1 MADIFSSIPLG
12 RYELFRGSG
21 GGFRI
26 TVLRPIEPSE
36 IQPGNGTKE
45 PLPGVTSQDTL
56 SDRGQRTTSQGG
68 SLARKRYQTGSVFLR
83 GTNPVWIGRY
93 REDVIGADGKV
104 LRKRTSIVLGSK
116 KEFPTRRLAE
126 RRMDQYLARVN
137 AVGYRP
143 ARIAT
148 LGEFIERWKR
158 EVLSKQEPSS
168 IRAVKSH
175 LKCYIIPHLSTLRL
189 DQFGV
194 ENQQSFV
201 TRVCEA
207 GVSRKTA
214 LNILGTLSSMLNTA
228 KDWGYTCEQIEV
240 RKLALPKRGLK
251 YEAPRF
257 TLEQLRLI
265 LAAACNPWR
274 TLFYI
279 LILDGLRAGEV
290 LGLKWEDIDLDLK
303 LIKVSR
309 SAWYGQIKT
318 AKSQASETV
327 LPIPETLAEVLR
339 TYRSE
344 WKANPGG
351 FLFVTRNKRPPSS
364 NNVVEYR
371 LWPILDNLG
380 IPRCGLHAFRHTHTS
395 PLLEGGATPAVAQR
409 QLRHSD
415 ARTTV
420 GIYGHVVGNAH
431 RDAVER
437 VASILDPVGPKLKPV
452 TQLIQ

>member
-1 MADIFSSIPLG
+1 MSETFSSIPSG
-12 RYELFRGSG
+12 RYELFTGSG

-36 IQPGNGTKE
+36 IQSGNGTKE
-45 PLPGVTSQDTL
+45 PLPSVTSQDTL
-56 SDRGQRTTSQGG
+56 NDRGQRTTSQGG

-93 REDVIGADGKV
+93 REDVIGTDGKV
-104 LRKRTSIVLGSK
+104 FRKRTSIVLGSK
-116 KEFPTRRLAE
+116 KEFPTKRLAE
-126 RRMDQYLARVN
+126 RRMEQHLARIN

-143 ARIAT
+143 GRIAT
-148 LGEFIERWKR
+148 LGEFIERWKT

-168 IRAVKSH
+168 IRTVNSH
-175 LKCYIIPHLSTLRL
+175 LKCYIIPHLSALRL

-201 TRVCEA
+201 TRVSEA

-214 LNILGTLSSMLNTA
+214 LNVLGTLSSMLNTA
-228 KDWGYTCEQIEV
+228 KDWGYTCEQIDI

-265 LAAACNPWR
+265 LAMARNPWR

-279 LILDGLRAGEV
+279 LTLDGLRAGEV

-327 LPIPETLAEVLR
+327 LPIAEVLAEVLR
-339 TYRSE
+339 AYRSE
-344 WKANPGG
+344 WKPNAGG
-351 FLFVTRNKRPPSS
+351 FLFVTRNNRPPSS
-364 NNVVEYR
+364 NKVVEYR
-371 LWPILDNLG
+371 LWPILDKLG

-395 PLLEGGATPAVAQR
+395 LLLEGGATPAVAQR

-415 ARTTV
+415 ARTTL
-420 GIYGHVVGNAH
+420 GIYGHVVGDAH
-431 RDAVER
+431 REAVEK
-437 VASILDPVGPKLKPV
+437 VASILAPVGPKLKPV

>member
-1 MADIFSSIPLG
+1 MADRFSSIPSG
-12 RYELFRGSG
+12 HYELFTGSG

-26 TVLRPIEPSE
+26 TVLRPIEPSQ
-36 IQPGNGTKE
+36 IQSGNGTNE
-45 PLPGVTSQDTL
+45 PLPGVISQDTL

-68 SLARKRYQTGSVFLR
+68 SLARKRYQTGSIFLR
-83 GTNPVWIGRY
+83 GKNPVWIGRY
-93 REDVIGADGKV
+93 REDVIAAKGRV

-116 KEFPTRRLAE
+116 KEFPTKRLAE
-126 RRMDQYLARVN
+126 RRMEQHLARIN

-143 ARIAT
+143 GRIAT
-148 LGEFIERWKR
+148 LGEFIERWKT
-158 EVLSKQEPSS
+158 EVLSMQEPSS
-168 IRAVKSH
+168 IRTVNSH

-201 TRVCEA
+201 TRVSEA

-214 LNILGTLSSMLNTA
+214 LNVLGTLSSMLNTA
-228 KDWGYTCEQIEV
+228 KDWGYTCEQIDI

-265 LAAACNPWR
+265 LAMARNPWR

-279 LILDGLRAGEV
+279 LTLDGLRAGEV

-327 LPIPETLAEVLR
+327 LPIPEALAEVLR
-339 TYRSE
+339 IYPGE
-344 WKANPGG
+344 WKSNPRG
-351 FLFVTRNKRPPSS
+351 FLFVTRNDRPPSS
-364 NNVVEYR
+364 NKVVEYR
-371 LWPILDNLG
+371 LWPILDKLD
-380 IPRCGLHAFRHTHTS
+380 IPRYGLHAFRHTHTS
-395 PLLEGGATPAVAQR
+395 LLLEGGATPAVAQR
-409 QLRHSD
+409 QFRHSD
-415 ARTTV
+415 ARTTL
-420 GIYGHVVGNAH
+420 GIYGHVVGDAH
-431 RDAVER
+431 REAVEK
-437 VASILDPVGPKLKPV
+437 VASFWTQLDPN
-452 TQLIQ
+452 

>member
-1 MADIFSSIPLG
+1 
-12 RYELFRGSG
+12 
-21 GGFRI
+21 
-26 TVLRPIEPSE
+26 
-36 IQPGNGTKE
+36 
-45 PLPGVTSQDTL
+45 
-56 SDRGQRTTSQGG
+56 
-68 SLARKRYQTGSVFLR
+68 LARKRYQTGSVFLR
-83 GTNPVWIGRY
+83 GKNPVWIGRY

-104 LRKRTSIVLGSK
+104 LRKRTSIVLGGK
-116 KEFPTRRLAE
+116 KELPTKRLAE
-126 RRMDQYLARVN
+126 RRMDQFLARVN
-137 AVGYRP
+137 AIGYRP
-143 ARIAT
+143 AKVAT
-148 LGEFIERWKR
+148 LGKFIERWKT

-201 TRVCEA
+201 TRVSEA

-214 LNILGTLSSMLNTA
+214 LNVLGTLSSMLDTA

-279 LILDGLRAGEV
+279 LALNGLRAGEV
-290 LGLKWEDIDLDLK
+290 LGLKWEDIDLDHG

-327 LPIPETLAEVLR
+327 LPIPEALAEVLR
-339 TYRSE
+339 AYRSE
-344 WKANPGG
+344 WKPNPHG
-351 FLFVTRNKRPPSS
+351 FLFVTRNNRPPSS

-371 LWPILDNLG
+371 LWPILDKLG

-395 PLLEGGATPAVAQR
+395 LLLEGGATPAVAQR

-415 ARTTV
+415 ARTTL

-431 RDAVER
+431 REAVEK

>member
-1 MADIFSSIPLG
+1 MSESSPIPSG
-12 RYELFRGSG
+12 RYELFVSAG
-21 GGFRI
+21 GGFRL

-36 IQPGNGTKE
+36 IQAGTGTE
-45 PLPGVTSQDTL
+45 DSLSEGDSQDSL
-56 SDRGQRTTSQGG
+56 VAEGQGTTSQGG
-68 SLARKRYQTGSVFLR
+68 SLARKRYQTGCVFLR
-83 GTNPVWIGRY
+83 GKNPVWIGRY

-104 LRKRTSIVLGSK
+104 FRKRTSIVLGSK
-116 KEFPTRRLAE
+116 REFPTKRLAV
-126 RRMDQYLARVN
+126 RRMEQHLARIN

-143 ARIAT
+143 SRIAT
-148 LGEFIERWKR
+148 LGEFIERWKT

-168 IRAVKSH
+168 IRAVNSH
-175 LKCYIIPHLSTLRL
+175 LKFYIIPHLSALRL

-201 TRVCEA
+201 TRVSEA

-214 LNILGTLSSMLNTA
+214 LNVLGTLSSMLNTA
-228 KDWGYTCEQIEV
+228 KDWGYTCEQIDI

-265 LAAACNPWR
+265 LATARNPWR

-290 LGLKWEDIDLDLK
+290 LGLKWEDIDLDLR

-327 LPIPETLAEVLR
+327 LPIPEALAEVLR

-344 WKANPGG
+344 WKPNPRG
-351 FLFVTRNKRPPSS
+351 FLFVTRNNRPPSS
-364 NNVVEYR
+364 NNVVEYH
-371 LWPILDNLG
+371 LWPILDKLG

-395 PLLEGGATPAVAQR
+395 LLLEGGATPAVAQR

-415 ARTTV
+415 ARTTL
-420 GIYGHVVGNAH
+420 GIYGHVVGDAH
-431 RDAVER
+431 REAVEK

>member
-1 MADIFSSIPLG
+1 MSEILDTLPPG
-12 RYELFRGSG
+12 RYDLFRGPAG
-21 GGFRI
+21 V
-26 TVLRPIEPSE
+26 TELRPVEV
-36 IQPGNGTKE
+36 GTSKIDSLLKRFPE
-45 PLPGVTSQDTL
+45 DTL
-56 SDRGQRTTSQGG
+56 SPQGQRTTSQGG

-83 GTNPVWIGRY
+83 GENPVWIGRY
-93 REDVIGADGKV
+93 REDVIGSDGKV
-104 LRKRTSIVLGSK
+104 FRKRTSIVLGSK
-116 KEFPTRRLAE
+116 KEFPTKRLAE
-126 RRMDQYLARVN
+126 RCMEQHLARIN

-143 ARIAT
+143 GRIAT
-148 LGEFIERWKR
+148 LGEFIERWKT

-168 IRAVKSH
+168 IRTVNSH
-175 LKCYIIPHLSTLRL
+175 LKCYIVPHLGALRL

-201 TRVCEA
+201 TRVSEA
-207 GVSRKTA
+207 GVSRKTM
-214 LNILGTLSSMLNTA
+214 LNVLGTLSSMLNTA

-257 TLEQLRLI
+257 TLEHLRLI
-265 LAAACNPWR
+265 LATARNPWR

-279 LILDGLRAGEV
+279 LTLDGLRAGEV
-290 LGLKWEDIDLDLK
+290 LGLKWEDIDLGHK

-339 TYRSE
+339 IYRNE
-344 WKANPGG
+344 WKPNPGG
-351 FLFVTRNKRPPSS
+351 FLFVTRNNRPPSS
-364 NNVVEYR
+364 NKVVEYR
-371 LWPILDNLG
+371 LWPILNKLG

-395 PLLEGGATPAVAQR
+395 LLLDGGATPAVAQR

-415 ARTTV
+415 ARTTL
-420 GIYGHVVGNAH
+420 GIYGHVVGDAH
-431 RDAVER
+431 REAVEK
-437 VASILDPVGPKLKPV
+437 VASILDPVGPKLEPV

>member
-1 MADIFSSIPLG
+1 MSKTFSSVPPG
-12 RYELFRGSG
+12 RYELFVGSAD
-21 GGFRI
+21 GFRVA
-26 TVLRPIEPSE
+26 VLRPVQESTGTEDSLSE
-36 IQPGNGTKE
+36 AD
-45 PLPGVTSQDTL
+45 SQDSL
-56 SDRGQRTTSQGG
+56 VAEGQRTTSQGG

-83 GTNPVWIGRY
+83 GKNPVWIGRY
-93 REDVIGADGKV
+93 REDVIAADGKS

-116 KEFPTRRLAE
+116 KEFPTKRLAE
-126 RRMDQYLARVN
+126 RRMEQHLARIN

-143 ARIAT
+143 GRIAT
-148 LGEFIERWKR
+148 VGEFIERWKT

-168 IRAVKSH
+168 IRTVNSH

-201 TRVCEA
+201 TRVSEA

-214 LNILGTLSSMLNTA
+214 LNVLGTLSSMLNTA
-228 KDWGYTCEQIEV
+228 TDWGYTCEQIDI

-265 LAAACNPWR
+265 LATAHNPWR

-279 LILDGLRAGEV
+279 LALDGLRAGEV

-327 LPIPETLAEVLR
+327 LPIPEALAEVLR
-339 TYRSE
+339 AYRSE
-344 WKANPGG
+344 WKPNPRG

-364 NNVVEYR
+364 NKVVEYR
-371 LWPILDNLG
+371 LWPILDKLG

-395 PLLEGGATPAVAQR
+395 LLLEGGATPAVAQR

-415 ARTTV
+415 ARTTL

-431 RDAVER
+431 REAVEK

-452 TQLIQ
+452 TPLIQ

>member
-1 MADIFSSIPLG
+1 MADICSSIPPG
-12 RYELFRGSG
+12 RYELFTGSG
-21 GGFRI
+21 GGFRV
-26 TVLRPIEPSE
+26 TVLRPV
-36 IQPGNGTKE
+36 QDRTGTKDS
-45 PLPGVTSQDTL
+45 LLDGASQDTL

-68 SLARKRYQTGSVFLR
+68 SLARKRYQTGCVFLR
-83 GTNPVWIGRY
+83 GKNQVWIGRY
-93 REDVIGADGKV
+93 REDIIGANGKV
-104 LRKRTSIVLGSK
+104 FRKRTSIVLGSK
-116 KEFPTRRLAE
+116 KEFPTKRLAE
-126 RRMDQYLARVN
+126 RRMEQLLARVN
-137 AVGYRP
+137 AIGYRP
-143 ARIAT
+143 GRIAT
-148 LGEFIERWKR
+148 LGEFIERWKT

-168 IRAVKSH
+168 ARAVKSH
-175 LKCYIIPHLSTLRL
+175 LKCYITPHLSTLRL

-201 TRVCEA
+201 TRVSEA
-207 GVSRKTA
+207 GVSRKTT
-214 LNILGTLSSMLNTA
+214 LNILGTLSSMLDTA
-228 KDWGYTCEQIEV
+228 KDWGYTCEQIDV
-240 RKLALPKRGLK
+240 SKLALPKRGLK

-279 LILDGLRAGEV
+279 LTLNGLRAGEV
-290 LGLKWEDIDLDLK
+290 LGLKWDDIDLDLG

-327 LPIPETLAEVLR
+327 LPIPEALAEVLR
-339 TYRSE
+339 VYRSE
-344 WKANPGG
+344 WKPNPRG
-351 FLFVTRNKRPPSS
+351 FLFVTRNNRPPSS
-364 NNVVEYR
+364 NKVVEYR
-371 LWPILDNLG
+371 LWPILDKLG

-395 PLLEGGATPAVAQR
+395 LLLEGGATPAVAQR

-415 ARTTV
+415 ARTTL

-431 RDAVER
+431 REAVEK

>member
-1 MADIFSSIPLG
+1 MADIFASIPLG

-21 GGFRI
+21 GGFRV
-26 TVLRPIEPSE
+26 TVLRPVQDST
-36 IQPGNGTKE
+36 GTKDS
-45 PLPGVTSQDTL
+45 LPDVASQDTL

-83 GTNPVWIGRY
+83 GKNQVWIGRY
-93 REDVIGADGKV
+93 REDVIGANGKV
-104 LRKRTSIVLGSK
+104 LRKRTSIVLGNK
-116 KEFPTRRLAE
+116 KEFPTKRLAE
-126 RRMDQYLARVN
+126 RRMEQHLARVN
-137 AVGYRP
+137 AIGYRP
-143 ARIAT
+143 GRIAT
-148 LGEFIERWKR
+148 LGEFIERWKT

-175 LKCYIIPHLSTLRL
+175 LKCYIIPHLGTLRL

-201 TRVCEA
+201 TRVSDA

-228 KDWGYTCEQIEV
+228 KDWGYSCEQIDV
-240 RKLALPKRGLK
+240 SKLALPKRGLK

-265 LAAACNPWR
+265 LATARNPWQ

-279 LILDGLRAGEV
+279 LTLDGLRAGEV
-290 LGLKWEDIDLDLK
+290 LGLKWEDFDLDLR

-327 LPIPETLAEVLR
+327 LPIPEALAEVLR
-339 TYRSE
+339 IYRSE
-344 WKANPGG
+344 WKPNPRG
-351 FLFVTRNKRPPSS
+351 FLFVTRNNRPPSS
-364 NNVVEYR
+364 NKVVQYR
-371 LWPILDNLG
+371 LWPILDKLG

-395 PLLEGGATPAVAQR
+395 LLLEGGATPAVAQR

-415 ARTTV
+415 ARTTL
-420 GIYGHVVGNAH
+420 GIYGHVVGDAH
-431 RDAVER
+431 REAVEK

>member
-1 MADIFSSIPLG
+1 
-12 RYELFRGSG
+12 
-21 GGFRI
+21 
-26 TVLRPIEPSE
+26 
-36 IQPGNGTKE
+36 
-45 PLPGVTSQDTL
+45 
-56 SDRGQRTTSQGG
+56 
-68 SLARKRYQTGSVFLR
+68 VFLR
-83 GTNPVWIGRY
+83 GKNPVWIGRY
-93 REDVIGADGKV
+93 REDVIAADGKV

-116 KEFPTRRLAE
+116 KEFPTKRLAE
-126 RRMDQYLARVN
+126 RRMEQHLARIN

-143 ARIAT
+143 GRVAT
-148 LGEFIERWKR
+148 LGEFIERWKT

-168 IRAVKSH
+168 ARAVKSH
-175 LKCYIIPHLSTLRL
+175 LKCYITPHLSTLRL

-201 TRVCEA
+201 TRVSEA
-207 GVSRKTA
+207 GVSRKTT
-214 LNILGTLSSMLNTA
+214 LNVLGTLSSMLNTA
-228 KDWGYTCEQIEV
+228 KDWGYTCEQIDIS
-240 RKLALPKRGLK
+240 KLALPKRGLK

-265 LAAACNPWR
+265 LTTARNSWR

-279 LILDGLRAGEV
+279 LTLDGLRAGEV

-327 LPIPETLAEVLR
+327 LPIPEALAEVLR
-339 TYRSE
+339 IYRSE
-344 WKANPGG
+344 WKSNPRG
-351 FLFVTRNKRPPSS
+351 FLFVTRNNRPPSS
-364 NNVVEYR
+364 NKVVQYR
-371 LWPILDNLG
+371 LWPILDKLG

-395 PLLEGGATPAVAQR
+395 LLLEGGATPAVAQR

-415 ARTTV
+415 ARTTL
-420 GIYGHVVGNAH
+420 GIYGHVVGDAH
-431 RDAVER
+431 RAAVEK